1 MSLEFSNSQFRSC
14 ELNTLPVACVQ
25 WAKLQLKA
33 LCLDTDQIKDLHHS
47 SWSPS
52 SADSVF
58 RGRGHLNNMCLC
70 INPPPTC
77 AWPWG
82 NCPSIESRA
91 FLPLQ
96 LSPAPAA
103 TGALW
108 MLEGRC
114 WFCVDQSWWCRG
126 LWEIINYCVRAA
138 PGADGDLC
146 WQKLCPHKVLRAGP
160 SLCLSH
166 LSGQGILM
174 QTEPAEASTDLAFS
188 ANPSIF
194 SGDRRTWHH
203 DLKLTFLE
211 MIWAQH
217 ALIDSVIRKAMQLL
231 ISN

>member
-1 MSLEFSNSQFRSC
+1 MCSEPSSS
-14 ELNTLPVACVQ
+14 
-25 WAKLQLKA
+25 

-58 RGRGHLNNMCLC
+58 RGRDHLNNMCLC
-70 INPPPTC
+70 INPPPAC

-96 LSPAPAA
+96 LAPAPAA
-103 TGALW
+103 AGALW
-108 MLEGRC
+108 MLEGRH
-114 WFCVDQSWWCRG
+114 WFCVNQSWWCRG

-146 WQKLCPHKVLRAGP
+146 WQKLCPHKVLRAGS

-166 LSGQGILM
+166 IQDRASWCKQTQQRLQLIWPSVQIPWFSLAIAGLGITTWSWLFWKWSGHNM
-174 QTEPAEASTDLAFS
+174 P
-188 ANPSIF
+188 
-194 SGDRRTWHH
+194 W
-203 DLKLTFLE
+203 
-211 MIWAQH
+211 
-217 ALIDSVIRKAMQLL
+217 
-231 ISN
+231 